1 MSGPPRSAGSPLR
14 DAVTVFIAALLFQML
29 WYSGRLYSWDD
40 MVHLETTRAI
50 VERLDLAIPDSPEA
64 RAFARPGVDGRLYS
78 KFGIGMAALL
88 TPFYA
93 AGALIGPRAAVLA
106 ACLGNP
112 FLIAATAAAFFLAS
126 LQLGATR
133 SGAIAGAMVLACATP
148 LAPYGRALFNDPLVG
163 LALLLAF
170 RSWLR
175 GEDARSGAW
184 LGIAILTR
192 AEYAVTIPAFFLTS
206 SPRRWLRLAGP
217 LAGSLLLMVA
227 YNGARFGNPLD
238 QGQLAHDPHDTFST
252 PLTTGLYG
260 LFLSPGKGLLWYG
273 TPVLVALAGWL
284 RRPGGARVA
293 AAAAAIILPAV
304 ILHALWHSWMGGW
317 SYGPRRMVALLPL
330 LMLGFPFAWEDWK
343 TTALG
348 KATLA
353 VAIAAGFLAQLG
365 GLVVDFMAYIA
376 WANRQGISTLWSAT
390 GSAAVGHWRY
400 LAESGSLDI
409 WAVYIF
415 GPTPAAVAVFALAAL
430 TFLLALMVLGNRV
443 TPPR

>member
-14 DAVTVFIAALLFQML
+14 GAVAVFIAALLFQLL

-50 VERLDLAIPDSPEA
+50 VERLDLAVPDSPEA

-88 TPFYA
+88 APFYA

-112 FLIAATAAAFFLAS
+112 VLIAATAAAFFLAA

-133 SGAIAGAMVLACATP
+133 GGAVAGAMVLACATP

-175 GEDARSGAW
+175 KEDAISGAW

-192 AEYAVTIPAFFLTS
+192 AEYAVAVPAFFLAS
-206 SPRRWLRLAGP
+206 SPRRWPRLAWP
-217 LAGSLLLMVA
+217 LAGSLLLMAA

-252 PLTTGLYG
+252 PLATGLYG

-273 TPVLVALAGWL
+273 TPVMVALAGWL

-293 AAAAAIILPAV
+293 AAAIILPAI

-317 SYGPRRMVALLPL
+317 SYGPRRMVALLPI
-330 LMLGFPFAWEDWK
+330 LMLGFPFAWEHWK
-343 TTALG
+343 STALG
-348 KATLA
+348 KAALA
-353 VAIAAGFLAQLG
+353 VAIAAGFTAQLG

-376 WANRQGISTLWSAT
+376 WANGRGISTLWTAT

-400 LAESGSLDI
+400 LADSGSFDI
-409 WAVYIF
+409 WAVHLL
-415 GPTPAAVAVFALAAL
+415 GPTPAAAAAFTLAAL
-430 TFLLALMVLGNRV
+430 AFLLALNGTRLRV
-443 TPPR
+443 IPPR